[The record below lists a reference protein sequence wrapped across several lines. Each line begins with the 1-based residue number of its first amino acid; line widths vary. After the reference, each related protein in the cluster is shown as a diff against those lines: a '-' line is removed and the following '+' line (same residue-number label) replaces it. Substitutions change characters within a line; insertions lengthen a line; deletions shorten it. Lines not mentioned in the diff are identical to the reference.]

1 MRTRANSAIF
11 LIGIPLVIL
20 LGVTVFKN
28 SQYIIISLAV
38 AVLACLPFFISFES
52 KMQSSARIIIIAVM
66 SALTVV
72 GRIIFAAVPA
82 FKPVTALVV
91 ITAMYFGSEA
101 GFITGALSAIISNL
115 YFGQGAWTPFQMFT
129 WGLIGL
135 IAGFLSKPLK
145 KSKLFLC
152 IYGIFS
158 GVIFSLIMDVFS
170 TVWLDGTFNLK
181 RYLTLIASA
190 VPFTVIYAVSNV
202 IFLLLLAKP
211 IGKKLERVKTK
222 YLQ

>member
-1 MRTRANSAIF
+1 MRTKANLLIF
-11 LIGIPLVIL
+11 LIGIPLIIL

-28 SQYIIISLAV
+28 SRYIIISLAV
-38 AVLACLPFFISFES
+38 AFLACLPFFISFES

-72 GRIIFAAVPA
+72 GRIVFAAVPA

-135 IAGFLSKPLK
+135 IAGLLSKPLK
-145 KSKLFLC
+145 QSKLFLC
-152 IYGIFS
+152 LYGIFS
-158 GVIFSLIMDVFS
+158 GVIFSLIMDIFS
-170 TVWLDGTFNLK
+170 TVWLDGTFNTK
-181 RYLTLIASA
+181 RYLTLIVSA
-190 VPFTVIYAVSNV
+190 IPFTVIYAVSNV
-202 IFLLLLAKP
+202 IFLLFLAKP
-211 IGKKLERVKTK
+211 IGTKLERVKTK